1 MRRTRPSAKGARFDV
16 RRTLRRSLRTR
27 GEPFDRAWRD
37 RRVRGRPL
45 VLILDVS
52 GSMSPYARALVQFGY
67 AAMAAGRRVEVF
79 CFGTRLTR
87 VTRTLRTKDPDRA
100 LHEIGRTVADWEGG
114 TRIGE
119 SLKSLLDG
127 WSQRA
132 ALRGAVVVLCSDGLE
147 RGDPELL
154 RAQMARL
161 GRLAHKVVWVNPLK
175 GSPRYEPLA
184 RGMAAALPS
193 VDVFLSGHNLESLSE
208 LSPDPRRLT
217 GDLRL
222 LSFRTLLAMAADDDL
237 IRAYDAELGPEPH
250 PRRTGGSGSSPG
262 RCWWAACSC
271 SWRSSRT
278 GRSRTR
284 SGTRRTRCAGRRRPP
299 RSSTAGRRRS
309 REPDAEALADDV
321 PDLAFRPADEASFG
335 LDVVSVSASDHGV
348 GRGGPGSAGSMLLH
362 PPARSARTLATAPG
376 PIAPARPRSSRT
388 ILAGSSRFARGDV
401 EQFDRVDDVDR
412 DAEHRAGP
420 RGAASCSRGCRRQPR
435 LPPVEATA
443 SAFSRIRRSDISG
456 SVTL

>member
-1 MRRTRPSAKGARFDV
+1 MTEQALAEPLEPLVAFGRELRARGLPVGTGRILTFVRAVAALGLTDRLSLYWAGRVSMIGRKEDLVAYDLAFEDWYRTLRSTEDLKIELDLPSLARQGVDWGDQPDDLEVRSGRTAAEWHGLTEDDEAPESGDEAAIRIVASAVEVLRSKSFADLSEEEREEVGRLIRQLAIALPEQRIRRTRASRKGARFDV

-27 GEPFDRAWRD
+27 GEPFERSWRD

-52 GSMSPYARALVQFGY
+52 GSMSPYARALVQFGF

-127 WSQRA
+127 WGQRT

-154 RAQMARL
+154 RSQMARL

-184 RGMAAALPS
+184 RGMAAALPA
-193 VDVFLSGHNLESLSE
+193 VDVFLSGHNLESLS
-208 LSPDPRRLT
+208 
-217 GDLRL
+217 DL
-222 LSFRTLLAMAADDDL
+222 
-237 IRAYDAELGPEPH
+237 G
-250 PRRTGGSGSSPG
+250 
-262 RCWWAACSC
+262 
-271 SWRSSRT
+271 
-278 GRSRTR
+278 
-284 SGTRRTRCAGRRRPP
+284 
-299 RSSTAGRRRS
+299 
-309 REPDAEALADDV
+309 
-321 PDLAFRPADEASFG
+321 
-335 LDVVSVSASDHGV
+335 
-348 GRGGPGSAGSMLLH
+348 
-362 PPARSARTLATAPG
+362 RTLA
-376 PIAPARPRSSRT
+376 
-388 ILAGSSRFARGDV
+388 
-401 EQFDRVDDVDR
+401 
-412 DAEHRAGP
+412 
-420 RGAASCSRGCRRQPR
+420 
-435 LPPVEATA
+435 
-443 SAFSRIRRSDISG
+443 
-456 SVTL
+456 

>member
-1 MRRTRPSAKGARFDV
+1 MAERVPAGVEALASLVAFGRELRARGLPVGTGRILTFLRAVVALGLTDRTSLYWAGRVSMIGRREDLPAYDLAFEDWYRSMRPEGELRIELDLPTLARPGMDRGDPPADLEVRGGPTAAEWHRLDDGEDGPEPGEEAAIRIVASAVEVLRSKSFADLSEEEREDVGGLIRALAVALPEQRMRRTRPSTKGARFDV

-100 LHEIGRTVADWEGG
+100 LREIGRTVVDWEGG

-119 SLKSLLDG
+119 SLRSLLDG

-161 GRLAHKVVWVNPLK
+161 GRLAHRVVWVNPLK

-208 LSPDPRRLT
+208 LSR
-217 GDLRL
+217 
-222 LSFRTLLAMAADDDL
+222 
-237 IRAYDAELGPEPH
+237 
-250 PRRTGGSGSSPG
+250 
-262 RCWWAACSC
+262 
-271 SWRSSRT
+271 
-278 GRSRTR
+278 
-284 SGTRRTRCAGRRRPP
+284 
-299 RSSTAGRRRS
+299 
-309 REPDAEALADDV
+309 ALA
-321 PDLAFRPADEASFG
+321 G
-335 LDVVSVSASDHGV
+335 
-348 GRGGPGSAGSMLLH
+348 
-362 PPARSARTLATAPG
+362 
-376 PIAPARPRSSRT
+376 
-388 ILAGSSRFARGDV
+388 
-401 EQFDRVDDVDR
+401 
-412 DAEHRAGP
+412 
-420 RGAASCSRGCRRQPR
+420 
-435 LPPVEATA
+435 
-443 SAFSRIRRSDISG
+443 
-456 SVTL
+456 

>member
-1 MRRTRPSAKGARFDV
+1 MVELRPAEPLEPLVAFGRGLRARGLPVGTGRILTFVRAVATLGLTDRLSLYWAGRVSMVGRMEDLGVYDLAFEDWYRSLRSTEDLKIELDLPSLARRGVEWGDQPEDLEARAGRTAAEWHGLSEEDEAPEPGDEAALRIVASAVEVLRSKSFADLSEEERDEVGRLIRALAVALPEQRMRRTRPSSKGARFDV

-27 GEPFDRAWRD
+27 GEPFDRAWRV

-87 VTRTLRTKDPDRA
+87 VTRMLRTKDPDRA

-119 SLKSLLDG
+119 SLKALLDG

-193 VDVFLSGHNLESLSE
+193 VDVFLSGHNLESLSQ
-208 LSPDPRRLT
+208 LS
-217 GDLRL
+217 
-222 LSFRTLLAMAADDDL
+222 
-237 IRAYDAELGPEPH
+237 
-250 PRRTGGSGSSPG
+250 
-262 RCWWAACSC
+262 
-271 SWRSSRT
+271 
-278 GRSRTR
+278 
-284 SGTRRTRCAGRRRPP
+284 
-299 RSSTAGRRRS
+299 
-309 REPDAEALADDV
+309 
-321 PDLAFRPADEASFG
+321 
-335 LDVVSVSASDHGV
+335 
-348 GRGGPGSAGSMLLH
+348 
-362 PPARSARTLATAPG
+362 RTLAG
-376 PIAPARPRSSRT
+376 
-388 ILAGSSRFARGDV
+388 
-401 EQFDRVDDVDR
+401 
-412 DAEHRAGP
+412 
-420 RGAASCSRGCRRQPR
+420 
-435 LPPVEATA
+435 
-443 SAFSRIRRSDISG
+443 
-456 SVTL
+456 

>member
-1 MRRTRPSAKGARFDV
+1 VMAEPSVAEPLAPLVAFGRALRARGLPVGTGRILTFVRAVAALGLTDRLSLYWAGRVSMIGRMEDLPAYDLAFEDWYRSLRSTEDLKIELDLPSLARQGVDWGDQPEDLDVRAGKAAAEWHGLDEEDEEPEAGDEASIRIVASAVEVLRSKSFADLSEEERDEVGRLIRALAIALPEQRMRRTRPSAKGARFDI

-67 AAMAAGRRVEVF
+67 AAMAAGRQVEVF

-100 LHEIGRTVADWEGG
+100 MHEIGRTVADWEGG

-132 ALRGAVVVLCSDGLE
+132 GLRGAVVVLCSDGLE

-193 VDVFLSGHNLESLSE
+193 VDVFLSGHNLDSLSE
-208 LSPDPRRLT
+208 LS
-217 GDLRL
+217 
-222 LSFRTLLAMAADDDL
+222 
-237 IRAYDAELGPEPH
+237 
-250 PRRTGGSGSSPG
+250 
-262 RCWWAACSC
+262 
-271 SWRSSRT
+271 
-278 GRSRTR
+278 
-284 SGTRRTRCAGRRRPP
+284 
-299 RSSTAGRRRS
+299 
-309 REPDAEALADDV
+309 
-321 PDLAFRPADEASFG
+321 
-335 LDVVSVSASDHGV
+335 
-348 GRGGPGSAGSMLLH
+348 
-362 PPARSARTLATAPG
+362 RTLAG
-376 PIAPARPRSSRT
+376 
-388 ILAGSSRFARGDV
+388 
-401 EQFDRVDDVDR
+401 
-412 DAEHRAGP
+412 
-420 RGAASCSRGCRRQPR
+420 
-435 LPPVEATA
+435 
-443 SAFSRIRRSDISG
+443 
-456 SVTL
+456 